1 MDFWLQ
7 AVLNAI
13 SLAIGVATG
22 SYITFYLTRK
32 QLRSMIDEFS
42 ESEMVKNLK
51 AVLESMRGFLESED
65 SKVFLKRMR
74 EILERFLTQ
83 SEEEKEELIKIP

>member
-1 MDFWLQ
+1 
-7 AVLNAI
+7 
-13 SLAIGVATG
+13 
-22 SYITFYLTRK
+22 
-32 QLRSMIDEFS
+32 MIDEFS

-74 EILERFLTQ
+74 EILERLLTQ
-83 SEEEKEELIKIP
+83 SEEEKKELIKIP

>member
-1 MDFWLQ
+1 LDFWLQ

-13 SLAIGVATG
+13 SLAVGVATG
-22 SYITFYLTRK
+22 SFITFYLTRK

-74 EILERFLTQ
+74 EILERLLTQ
-83 SEEEKEELIKIP
+83 SEEEKKELIKIP